1 MRCKVCGKKTKTAQA
16 CFYFIALGI
25 SNQVLLTGLVR
36 MANAMQMEMELEM
49 ELIMIPTLSILHV
62 GT

>member
-49 ELIMIPTLSILHV
+49 ELRS
-62 GT
+62 